1 MKKQFLFLITL
12 MALTTVL
19 TWSGCQKE
27 ADQPQGDPALE
38 ARTPGD
44 SKVFPPTAHPYGK
57 SYAEWTILWNQVFM
71 GFDCDHNPWLNPG
84 HVLFYESGPVYLMAG
99 IKPPTT
105 SENVTVPHGKAIL
118 FPLTNYI
125 NDYPCPDPNFQPAPG
140 QTMEEFLA
148 EGVAWFNSIV
158 TDLSVTIDGSPL
170 SNPGSYAFISP
181 LFYFTGHPSLG
192 DEEQCLF
199 DPCVTGEEQPAVNGG
214 YYLMLKPLSKG
225 THTVHYHSLTDFP
238 WGAFE
243 QDGTFNITV
252 E

>member
-1 MKKQFLFLITL
+1 MVL
-12 MALTTVL
+12 AAVL
-19 TWSGCQKE
+19 TWYGCQK
-27 ADQPQGDPALE
+27 DNDPPQDNPALE
-38 ARTPGD
+38 LRTPGD

-99 IKPPTT
+99 IKPPNT

-118 FPLTNYI
+118 FPLTNYL
-125 NDYPCPDPNFQPAPG
+125 NDYPCPDPSWQPAPG
-140 QTMEEFLA
+140 QTMEEFLT
-148 EGVAWFNSIV
+148 EFIVWFNSIV
-158 TDLSVTIDGSPL
+158 TDLSVTIDGSPV
-170 SNPGSYAFISP
+170 SNLESYAVISP
-181 LFYFTGHPSLG
+181 LFYFTGHPSLVSC
-192 DEEQCLF
+192 DPTF
-199 DPCVTGEEQPAVNGG
+199 SDPCVTGEEQPAVNGG